1 MRWKRIRQN
10 NCCSENYRKF
20 GRTLGDFVVDG
31 LFLQSE
37 YSHQLNIPLI
47 SSNGWRISR
56 EQYLDEDKHHRAERN
71 EYNFDHPDAFDIDL
85 MVDVLRKLKEG
96 RKVEVPIYNF
106 VTHSREPHT
115 KTMYGANVII
125 FEGILVFHSPE
136 VLKMLDMKVF
146 VDTDADI
153 RLARRLKR

>member
-1 MRWKRIRQN
+1 MNESQ
-10 NCCSENYRKF
+10 
-20 GRTLGDFVVDG
+20 
-31 LFLQSE
+31 
-37 YSHQLNIPLI
+37 H
-47 SSNGWRISR
+47 
-56 EQYLDEDKHHRAERN
+56 DKAELN
-71 EYNFDHPDAFDIDL
+71 EYNFDHPDAFDIEL

-106 VTHSREPHT
+106 CTHSREAIT

-136 VLKMLDMKVF
+136 ILDMLDMKVF

-153 RLARRLKR
+153 RLARRLRR

>member
-1 MRWKRIRQN
+1 MHFI
-10 NCCSENYRKF
+10 C
-20 GRTLGDFVVDG
+20 VVF
-31 LFLQSE
+31 LFEFQF
-37 YSHQLNIPLI
+37 
-47 SSNGWRISR
+47 
-56 EQYLDEDKHHRAERN
+56 LDAEKHLRAERN

-96 RKVEVPIYNF
+96 RKADVPIYNF
-106 VTHSREPHT
+106 VTHQREVAT

-125 FEGILVFHSPE
+125 FEGILVFHSQE
-136 VLKMLDMKVF
+136 ILDMLDMKVF

>member
-1 MRWKRIRQN
+1 M
-10 NCCSENYRKF
+10 
-20 GRTLGDFVVDG
+20 GDTFVDG
-31 LFLQSE
+31 LFLQSK
-37 YSHQLNIPLI
+37 YSIPIRYNSDFRRFWWDLVQ
-47 SSNGWRISR
+47 RIFHSIPK
-56 EQYLDEDKHHRAERN
+56 YLDADKHLRAERN

-96 RKVEVPIYNF
+96 RKVDVPIYNF
-106 VTHSREPHT
+106 VTHQREAAT

-125 FEGILVFHSPE
+125 FEGILVFHSQE
-136 VLKMLDMKVF
+136 ILDMLDMKVF

>member
-1 MRWKRIRQN
+1 MDCFYKVITGSKPEIDFWKMRWSSIFYSRI
-10 NCCSENYRKF
+10 
-20 GRTLGDFVVDG
+20 LPFV
-31 LFLQSE
+31 LQK
-37 YSHQLNIPLI
+37 
-47 SSNGWRISR
+47 
-56 EQYLDEDKHHRAERN
+56 LDEEKHLRAEKN

-96 RKVEVPIYNF
+96 RKVDVPIYNF
-106 VTHSREPHT
+106 VTHQREAVT

-125 FEGILVFHSPE
+125 FEGILAFHSQE
-136 VLKMLDMKVF
+136 VLEMLDMKVF

>member
-1 MRWKRIRQN
+1 M
-10 NCCSENYRKF
+10 
-20 GRTLGDFVVDG
+20 GDTAING
-31 LFLQSE
+31 LLLQSE
-37 YSHQLNIPLI
+37 FLHTFFTRFTNKSSIFHMQKFHFPLLN
-47 SSNGWRISR
+47 
-56 EQYLDEDKHHRAERN
+56 QFLDPEKHHRAERN

-96 RKVEVPIYNF
+96 KKVEVPIYNF
-106 VTHSREPHT
+106 VTHQREIAT

-125 FEGILVFHSPE
+125 FEGILVFHSQE
-136 VLKMLDMKVF
+136 VVDMLDMKVF

>member
-1 MRWKRIRQN
+1 MQK
-10 NCCSENYRKF
+10 
-20 GRTLGDFVVDG
+20 
-31 LFLQSE
+31 
-37 YSHQLNIPLI
+37 
-47 SSNGWRISR
+47 
-56 EQYLDEDKHHRAERN
+56 LDEEKHLRAEKN

-96 RKVEVPIYNF
+96 RKVDVPIYNF
-106 VTHSREPHT
+106 VTHQREAVT

-125 FEGILVFHSPE
+125 FEGILAFHSQE
-136 VLKMLDMKVF
+136 VLEMLDMKVF

>member
-1 MRWKRIRQN
+1 M
-10 NCCSENYRKF
+10 
-20 GRTLGDFVVDG
+20 GDTSVHG
-31 LFLQSE
+31 LLLQSKFPQTHLCLFFCFGFNRINH
-37 YSHQLNIPLI
+37 YTNCFFFFLF
-47 SSNGWRISR
+47 SS
-56 EQYLDEDKHHRAERN
+56 QFLDPEKHLRAERN

-96 RKVEVPIYNF
+96 RKADVPIYNF
-106 VTHSREPHT
+106 VTHQREAAT

-125 FEGILVFHSPE
+125 FEGILVFHSQE
-136 VLKMLDMKVF
+136 ILDMLDMKVF